1 MAVNLTVFFSD
12 GYKKIFICDDDQEA
26 TMKRED
32 IFQGGHEEKREDQHI
47 FYPASAITK
56 IVLEQV

>member
-1 MAVNLTVFFSD
+1 MTVHLTVFFSD
-12 GYKKIFICDDDQEA
+12 GYKKIFICDNEEDA

-32 IFQGGHEEKREDQHI
+32 FFKGGHEEKREDQHI

-56 IVLEQV
+56 IVLEQA

>member
-1 MAVNLTVFFSD
+1 MAVHLTVLFSD
-12 GYKKIFICDDDQEA
+12 GYKKIFICDGDEDA

-32 IFQGGHEEKREDQHI
+32 IFKEGHEEKREDQHI
-47 FYPASAITK
+47 YYPASAITK